1 MRADKLAKLLFGIG
15 CLGLPWLWAVHLMF
29 WFGKQRRRALGEDDD
44 DTAQQQQNEDN
55 QSGLLD
61 GESYQADE
69 PPADPAEVEL
79 EEKKW
84 VRREFLAMVLVFLA
98 WATWI
103 IVFQVLKDFF
113 PSGWLV
119 RGEDTADLTG
129 W

>member
-1 MRADKLAKLLFGIG
+1 MRADKLAKLLFCIG
-15 CLGLPWLWAVHLMF
+15 CAGLPWLWAVHLMF
-29 WFGKQRRRALGEDDD
+29 WFGKQRRRALGEEDQSD
-44 DTAQQQQNEDN
+44 DN

-61 GESYQADE
+61 GESYQDDE
-69 PPADPAEVEL
+69 PADPAEVAL

-103 IVFQVLKDFF
+103 IVFQILKDYF

-119 RGEDTADLTG
+119 RGGDEGELTG